1 MPAATSK
8 AELLAVH
15 DKEFDK
21 LTRLIATL
29 DASAALWATEKDD
42 TRIKDVLAHRAHW
55 IGLFFTWV
63 EDGEKGEDVQTPA
76 PGYKWN
82 QLKSYNAMVR
92 ETYAKLA
99 WEDVQANL
107 EERAH
112 SLRAFIEATDET
124 RLYTPHLYPW
134 MNDWTLGRWAE
145 ASGPSAFRSAARYI
159 RKANRE
165 RA

>member
-1 MPAATSK
+1 MPAAISK
-8 AELLAVH
+8 AELLNIY

-21 LTRLIATL
+21 LRTLIADL
-29 DASAALWATEKDD
+29 DASAAQWATEQDD
-42 TRIKDVLAHRAHW
+42 MQIKDIIAHRAHW

-63 EDGEKGEDVQTPA
+63 EGGERGEEVQTPA

-92 ETYAKLA
+92 ETYANLA
-99 WEDVQANL
+99 WEDVRASLQKQAN
-107 EERAH
+107 
-112 SLRAFIEATDET
+112 SLRAFIEASVET

-159 RKANRE
+159 RKAKRE